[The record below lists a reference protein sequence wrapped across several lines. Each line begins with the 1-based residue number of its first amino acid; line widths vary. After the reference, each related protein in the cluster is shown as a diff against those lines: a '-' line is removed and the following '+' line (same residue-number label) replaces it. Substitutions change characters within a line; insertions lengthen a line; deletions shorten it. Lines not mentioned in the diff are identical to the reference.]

1 MSRIYPVLSE
11 IKKKSLYWSNFFAP
25 TYTLKFV
32 SCYDGISIM
41 NSVEPDLSPEEYQ
54 ALGEFRYRIRRFLH
68 LSEEAAARAG
78 IEARQYQFLLALKGL
93 IQQERVTIGDLAER
107 LQLRHHSVVGMINR
121 LVARKLIERRR
132 GDSDRRQVYIHLT
145 TRGDGLLR
153 KLALYHRGELVA
165 SAPALVSALQALM
178 GTGAAAQG
186 EMSAQASHAD

>member
-1 MSRIYPVLSE
+1 
-11 IKKKSLYWSNFFAP
+11 
-25 TYTLKFV
+25 
-32 SCYDGISIM
+32 M

-78 IEARQYQFLLALKGL
+78 IEARQYQFLLALRGL

-145 TRGDGLLR
+145 TRGDDLLR
-153 KLALYHRGELVA
+153 KLALYHRSELVA

-178 GTGAAAQG
+178 GAGATAQEG
-186 EMSAQASHAD
+186 MSAKASHAD